1 MVRSI
6 ADLGIAFVE
15 LVEAESK
22 RLAAGTTKLAAAVAG
37 IVIVAMVA
45 GSMQLI
51 GTGLLIWS
59 LYEVLEGYFTT
70 PAPLALT
77 GVAVWVLIAGGA
89 LLAIGMMRRLG

>member
-22 RLAAGTTKLAAAVAG
+22 RLAAGTKKVAAAVAG
-37 IVIVAMVA
+37 MVIVAMVA
-45 GSMQLI
+45 GSMLII

-70 PAPLALT
+70 PAALALT
-77 GVAVWVLIAGGA
+77 GVAVWVLIGGGA
-89 LLAIGMMRRLG
+89 LLAIGMMRRSS